1 MVVEIHKSHASGQV
15 FAPPSKSYAHRL
27 LIAAALAKGTSI
39 IRNVELSEDILA
51 TLNGLKALGATYMYD
66 DKTIT
71 ISGITNFKEAKK
83 VTIDANESGS
93 TLRFLI
99 PVSLVVARNITFRGS
114 KTLMSRGITVYE
126 NIFDR
131 QKIEYKK
138 TPELLNLKG
147 HLTEDEFIID
157 GTISTQFITGLLF
170 SLPLLKKDS
179 KIIIVNGL
187 ESKDYVNITIDVLQ
201 KFGIEV
207 SFDCNQITIKGN
219 QVYHPGN
226 FEVEGDYSNAA
237 FLDALNYL
245 NGNVIIDGLNKNSIQ
260 GDKSYID
267 YFKAISVSNVTLDI
281 ANCVDLGPVLMMMA
295 AFFHGATLIGTKR
308 LAIKESNRALAMKEE
323 LEKMGA
329 NIKILENQ
337 VIIAKEP
344 LKAPNCLLNSHNDHR
359 IVMSLA
365 ILLTRF
371 GGKIAGSEA
380 VKKSFPTFF
389 AILEKL
395 GVDLKYEINK

>member
-131 QKIEYKK
+131 QSS
-138 TPELLNLKG
+138 ELA
-147 HLTEDEFIID
+147 
-157 GTISTQFITGLLF
+157 IST
-170 SLPLLKKDS
+170 P
-179 KIIIVNGL
+179 VRR
-187 ESKDYVNITIDVLQ
+187 
-201 KFGIEV
+201 
-207 SFDCNQITIKGN
+207 C
-219 QVYHPGN
+219 
-226 FEVEGDYSNAA
+226 SNH
-237 FLDALNYL
+237 
-245 NGNVIIDGLNKNSIQ
+245 I
-260 GDKSYID
+260 
-267 YFKAISVSNVTLDI
+267 
-281 ANCVDLGPVLMMMA
+281 
-295 AFFHGATLIGTKR
+295 
-308 LAIKESNRALAMKEE
+308 
-323 LEKMGA
+323 
-329 NIKILENQ
+329 
-337 VIIAKEP
+337 
-344 LKAPNCLLNSHNDHR
+344 
-359 IVMSLA
+359 
-365 ILLTRF
+365 
-371 GGKIAGSEA
+371 
-380 VKKSFPTFF
+380 
-389 AILEKL
+389 
-395 GVDLKYEINK
+395 